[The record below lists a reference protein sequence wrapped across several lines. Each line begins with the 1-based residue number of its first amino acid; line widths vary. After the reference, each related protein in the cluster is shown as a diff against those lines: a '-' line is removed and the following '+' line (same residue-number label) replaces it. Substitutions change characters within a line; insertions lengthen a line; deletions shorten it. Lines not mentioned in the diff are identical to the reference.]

1 MAIPEELR
9 ETVFSYCKEEDT
21 PDTLGPMTV
30 AWDGAEGY
38 LEGAGVTRPAPESK
52 RHGLWLGVMLAET
65 LDRYDNRGGQA
76 AGQLRDNPAHRR
88 ALTQLRLRIFLLC
101 IMSIKKPPP
110 EGAAG
115 QGRTEG
121 WPFSHSSEPSR
132 SMSSFQEI
140 P

>member
-9 ETVFSYCKEEDT
+9 EAVFSYCKEEDT
-21 PDTLGPMTV
+21 PDTLGPMTA

-88 ALTQLRLRIFLLC
+88 ALTQLKLTE
-101 IMSIKKPPP
+101 P
-110 EGAAG
+110 EGGTG
-115 QGRTEG
+115 Q
-121 WPFSHSSEPSR
+121 
-132 SMSSFQEI
+132 
-140 P
+140 

>member
-65 LDRYDNRGGQA
+65 LDRYDTGADRPPDSSGTTR
-76 AGQLRDNPAHRR
+76 LSRR
-88 ALTQLRLRIFLLC
+88 ALTQLKLTE
-101 IMSIKKPPP
+101 P
-110 EGAAG
+110 EG
-115 QGRTEG
+115 GRDNDPG
-121 WPFSHSSEPSR
+121 RR
-132 SMSSFQEI
+132 SAVQD
-140 P
+140 PAV

>member
-52 RHGLWLGVMLAET
+52 RHGLWLGVILAET

-88 ALTQLRLRIFLLC
+88 AVEIDGAGG
-101 IMSIKKPPP
+101 IKKPPP

-115 QGRTEG
+115 QG
-121 WPFSHSSEPSR
+121 
-132 SMSSFQEI
+132 
-140 P
+140 

>member
-30 AWDGAEGY
+30 AW
-38 LEGAGVTRPAPESK
+38 VTRPAPESK
-52 RHGLWLGVMLAET
+52 RHGLWLGVILAET

-88 ALTQLRLRIFLLC
+88 ALTQLKLTE
-101 IMSIKKPPP
+101 P
-110 EGAAG
+110 EA
-115 QGRTEG
+115 
-121 WPFSHSSEPSR
+121 
-132 SMSSFQEI
+132 
-140 P
+140 